1 MLFVFFVV
9 KMEDPLEEDI
19 YQWGASPLRHGE
31 IEQLLI
37 DIVQSISGG
46 AQLPLDIIE
55 EIFRIRTGFQLVAPE
70 AVPRDT
76 RNSRVAKYI
85 KRILPPESPLVVNFE
100 PSAGTFSLSVR
111 YEAKILDCSEQSQK
125 PLSLVINNIRTSER
139 ITEIDLSKRC
149 FTSST
154 EFLEVCKS
162 CRLLRRLIL
171 RDVQILDVAN
181 EIPQESSLIEKIKW
195 FCPALGEVD
204 VTGCSPETRRYLCQ
218 TQRSVT
224 YGRGS
229 PLGSSTVR
237 FVDLFESYPEAK
249 ELLFPER
256 IYSYISNV
264 SSKIKALVEE
274 GIPANISNQGWS
286 FLHTASAIGD
296 ADLVSWL
303 LENGAKLKS
312 VSSYRPT
319 PLEIGMRRHNAPIV
333 SLLLDTNDDMDL
345 SMVVDVLLFPQEHNP
360 LHVDHSSNC
369 NPLAVAKL
377 LVERSSLSRK
387 AVLFTEIVKALH
399 KTSLRKLRERTCWG
413 HDILAELFHELVSPG
428 CSADFPIKD
437 IGGKTPL
444 MCVVASPVLVKTLID
459 LGANIHAV
467 DQARNTAFF
476 YATSKAF
483 DESTEDLLQACQ
495 MLQNSGCDV
504 NSSNKYAET
513 PLLYAVSPQRLDD
526 HDFCIE
532 DMLTSGSSVKVL
544 ELLCQSDAD
553 VTAKNKDG
561 KSVVHLLVER
571 TKRIMEKLEGSY
583 SADREKMV
591 ELSEMAISQCNEQ
604 MNYLLIQ
611 NKQLVT
617 LRDNVG
623 NTPLHLL
630 ADHKTRNPQ
639 MVSVAKT
646 LIDRGSKVNSKNDQD
661 KAPLHLAKSW
671 EMAQFLLKCKANP
684 NSLDD
689 CGRTPLI
696 CRMREANPDETLSEW
711 SNGVTF
717 GMDPW
722 KEDREGKCAFGI
734 LMEKGRFTELGSFV
748 EETFKNNKEDVVKK
762 DGSDNTL
769 VHKLCS
775 YNDSRITPLIDY
787 LLQRGV
793 NVNARNR
800 SGDTALHI
808 LSRKI
813 THLPGP
819 RRKKEPCWR
828 YIRLLRAYRARY
840 NVKNNAGKTVRD
852 IALLDKTGLLKAVR
866 RRPPPLQPLPFFPWN
881 SSSQTHRNKLSEVVR
896 RQNCQFVTDY
906 VYHEREIGS
915 GSFGCVFAG
924 VNVHDGRE
932 VALKRIVQKYP
943 LRTRRE
949 DREVK
954 NLLQLSECPHVVKY
968 HDFIKETDSKWIVL
982 ELMEGNLDSLLHQS
996 LNRDLLPKL
1005 WTDLLL
1011 GMTYL
1016 QENNILHRDLKP
1028 SNILYKFHNALPC
1041 LKISDFGLSKN
1052 LGAEHSAGS
1061 SSQGGTRCWMAR
1073 ELLVSTGPL
1082 QHTFASDMFACGLLM
1097 HYIVANRKHPF
1108 EEGIMDNRDSLAY
1121 YSALEQN
1128 IRNDSKTLSGDLSE
1142 ETRDV
1147 LEQLLAGTCDRPM
1160 ASDTLK
1166 HPFFWSSDKKIR
1178 FLCATGNQREIA
1190 TNCVSPV
1197 RHQIMNILDP
1207 TFLTTPWDNLFPLV
1221 YRTLTT
1227 GSRGRRSYLT
1237 TSAVDLVRFIRNA
1250 YAHVSEVSNPAVRQL
1265 LLQEYTFLKELPK
1278 LFMVVYRAVKSG
1290 NWDTTREEITS
1301 AIESN

>member
-1 MLFVFFVV
+1 
-9 KMEDPLEEDI
+9 MEDLLEEDI
-19 YQWGASPLRHGE
+19 FQWGTSPLGHGE

-37 DIVQSISGG
+37 DIVHSTSGG
-46 AQLPLDIIE
+46 GQLPLDTIE
-55 EIFRIRTGFQLVAPE
+55 IIFRLRTGFQLLVLE
-70 AVPRDT
+70 AVPRNT
-76 RNSRVAKYI
+76 RISRVAEYI
-85 KRILPPESPLVVNFE
+85 KRIVPPESPLVVNFE
-100 PSAGTFSLSVR
+100 PSAGTCSLSVR
-111 YEAKILDCSEQSQK
+111 YEAKLLDCSEESQK
-125 PLSLVINNIRTSER
+125 PLPLVIDEIRTSEG

-154 EFLEVCKS
+154 EFLKVCRS

-171 RDVQILDVAN
+171 RDVQILNAAN
-181 EIPQESSLIEKIKW
+181 EIPQESPLIEKIKW
-195 FCPALGEVD
+195 FCPALDEVD
-204 VTGCSPETRRYLCQ
+204 VTGCSPETLRYLCQ

-224 YGRGS
+224 YANGS
-229 PLGSSTVR
+229 PLGSNTVR
-237 FVDLFESYPEAK
+237 FVDLFESHPEAK

-256 IYSYISNV
+256 MYSYISNV

-274 GIPANISNQGWS
+274 GVPANISNQGWS

-312 VSSYRPT
+312 VSSCRPT
-319 PLEIGMRRHNAPIV
+319 PLEIGIRRHNAPIV
-333 SLLLDTNDDMDL
+333 NLLLGTNDDMDL

-369 NPLAVAKL
+369 NPLDVAKL

-399 KTSLRKLRERTCWG
+399 KISLPKLRETTCWG
-413 HDILAELFHELVSPG
+413 HDILAELFHELVSSG

-444 MCVVASPVLVKTLID
+444 MCVVASPVLVKTFLD

-467 DQARNTAFF
+467 DQARNTALF

-483 DESTEDLLQACQ
+483 GESTEDLLQACQ

-504 NSSNKYAET
+504 NSSNQYAET

-532 DMLTSGSSVKVL
+532 DMLSSESSVKVL
-544 ELLCQSDAD
+544 EFLCQSDAD

-571 TKRIMEKLEGSY
+571 TKRIMENLEGSY
-583 SADREKMV
+583 SADMTM
-591 ELSEMAISQCNEQ
+591 ELSQMAISQCNKQ
-604 MNYLLIQ
+604 MNFLLIQ
-611 NKQLVT
+611 NKQLVIS
-617 LRDNVG
+617 RDNAG

-630 ADHKTRNPQ
+630 ADHKTCNSQ
-639 MVSVAKT
+639 AVSVAKT
-646 LIDRGSKVNSKNDQD
+646 LIDHGSKVNSRNDQD

-671 EMAQFLLKCKANP
+671 EMAQFLLECKANP

-696 CRMREANPDETLSEW
+696 CRMREANPDETLSRW

-722 KEDREGKCAFGI
+722 KEDRDGKCAFGI
-734 LMEKGRFTELGSFV
+734 IMEKGRFTELKSFV
-748 EETFKNNKEDVVKK
+748 EETFKNNKENVVKK

-819 RRKKEPCWR
+819 RRMKEPCWR
-828 YIRLLRAYRARY
+828 YIPVLRAYQARC
-840 NVKNNAGKTVRD
+840 NVQNNAGRTVQD
-852 IALLDKTGLLKAVR
+852 IAWFDKTGLLKALR
-866 RRPPPLQPLPFFPWN
+866 RRPILRQPLLFFPWN
-881 SSSQTHRNKLSEVVR
+881 SSSQTHRDKLFEVVR

-924 VNVHDGRE
+924 VNVRDGRE

-943 LRTRRE
+943 LRTRQE
-949 DREVK
+949 DREIQ
-954 NLLQLSECPHVVKY
+954 NLLQLSECPYVVKY
-968 HDFIKETDSKWIVL
+968 HDFIRETESTWIVL
-982 ELMEGNLDSLLHQS
+982 ELMEGNLDGLLHQN
-996 LNRDLLPKL
+996 LDRNLLPKL

-1011 GMTYL
+1011 GMKYL

-1028 SNILYKFHNALPC
+1028 SNILYKCRNALPC

-1052 LGAEHSAGS
+1052 LGAEHSQGS
-1061 SSQGGTRCWMAR
+1061 TGFSSQGGTRCWMAR

-1128 IRNDSKTLSGDLSE
+1128 IGNDSKTLSGDLSE
-1142 ETRDV
+1142 EARDV

-1166 HPFFWSSDKKIR
+1166 HPFFWSNDKKIR

-1197 RHQIMNILDP
+1197 RHQIINILDP

-1250 YAHVSEVSNPAVRQL
+1250 YAHVSEISNPAVRQL

>member
-46 AQLPLDIIE
+46 AQLPLDVIE

-76 RNSRVAKYI
+76 RNSRVAEYI

-100 PSAGTFSLSVR
+100 PSAGTSSLSVR

-303 LENGAKLKS
+303 LENGAKLQS
-312 VSSYRPT
+312 VSSCRPT

-345 SMVVDVLLFPQEHNP
+345 SMVVDALLFPQEHNP

-413 HDILAELFHELVSPG
+413 HDMLAELFRELVSPG

-444 MCVVASPVLVKTLID
+444 MCVVASPVLVQTFID
-459 LGANIHAV
+459 LGANINAV
-467 DQARNTAFF
+467 DQARNTALF

-483 DESTEDLLQACQ
+483 DESTEDLLQACR

-513 PLLYAVSPQRLDD
+513 PLLYVVSPQRLDD

-544 ELLCQSDAD
+544 ELLCQSHAD

-583 SADREKMV
+583 SVDREKMV

-611 NKQLVT
+611 NKQLVK
-617 LRDNVG
+617 LRDNAG

-630 ADHKTRNPQ
+630 ADHKTCNPQ
-639 MVSVAKT
+639 VVSVAKT

-671 EMAQFLLKCKANP
+671 EMAQFLLECKANP
-684 NSLDD
+684 NSRDD

-819 RRKKEPCWR
+819 GRKKEPCWR
-828 YIRLLRAYRARY
+828 YIPLLRAYRARY
-840 NVKNNAGKTVRD
+840 NVKNNDGKTVRD
-852 IALLDKTGLLKAVR
+852 IASLDKTGLLTAVR
-866 RRPPPLQPLPFFPWN
+866 KRQTPQLPLPFFPWN
-881 SSSQTHRNKLSEVVR
+881 SSSQTHHSKLSKVVR
-896 RQNCQFVTDY
+896 RQNCQFVSDY

-949 DREVK
+949 DREVR
-954 NLLQLSECPHVVKY
+954 NLLQLSECLHVVKY
-968 HDFIKETDSKWIVL
+968 HDFIRDTDSKWIVL
-982 ELMEGNLDSLLHQS
+982 ELMEGNLDDLLYQS
-996 LNRDLLPKL
+996 PDRDLLPKL

-1028 SNILYKFHNALPC
+1028 SNILYKYHNALPC

-1097 HYIVANRKHPF
+1097 HYIVADRKHPF
-1108 EEGIMDNRDSLAY
+1108 EEGIMDKRDSLAY

-1142 ETRDV
+1142 EARDV

-1166 HPFFWSSDKKIR
+1166 HPFFWSNDKKIR

-1197 RHQIMNILDP
+1197 RQQIMNILDP
-1207 TFLTTPWDNLFPLV
+1207 TFFTTPWDSRFPSL
-1221 YRTLTT
+1221 YSTLTT
-1227 GSRGRRSYLT
+1227 ASRGRRNYLT

-1250 YAHVSEVSNPAVRQL
+1250 YAHVSEISNPAVRGL
-1265 LLQEYTFLKELPK
+1265 LLEEFTFLKELPN
-1278 LFMVVYRAVKSG
+1278 LFMVVYRAVKSQ

>member
-1 MLFVFFVV
+1 
-9 KMEDPLEEDI
+9 MEDPLEEDI
-19 YQWGASPLRHGE
+19 YQWGASPLGHSE

-37 DIVQSISGG
+37 DIVQSTSGG
-46 AQLPLDIIE
+46 GQLPLDIIE
-55 EIFRIRTGFQLVAPE
+55 ISFRLRTGFQLVALE
-70 AVPRDT
+70 AFPRNT
-76 RNSRVAKYI
+76 RISRVAEYI

-100 PSAGTFSLSVR
+100 PSAGTCSLSVR
-111 YEAKILDCSEQSQK
+111 YEAKLLDCSEESQK
-125 PLSLVINNIRTSER
+125 PLPLVINDIRTSEG

-154 EFLEVCKS
+154 EFLKVCRS

-171 RDVQILDVAN
+171 RDVQILDIAN

-237 FVDLFESYPEAK
+237 FVDLFESHPEAK

-274 GIPANISNQGWS
+274 GVPANISNQGWS

-319 PLEIGMRRHNAPIV
+319 PLEIGIRRHNVPIV
-333 SLLLDTNDDMDL
+333 HLLLDTNDDMDL

-369 NPLAVAKL
+369 NPLDVAKL

-444 MCVVASPVLVKTLID
+444 MCVVASPVLVKTFID

-467 DQARNTAFF
+467 DQARNTALF

-611 NKQLVT
+611 NKHLVT

-630 ADHKTRNPQ
+630 ADHKTCNPQ
-639 MVSVAKT
+639 VVSVAKT
-646 LIDRGSKVNSKNDQD
+646 LIDHGSKVNSRNDRD

-671 EMAQFLLKCKANP
+671 EMAQFLLECKANP
-684 NSLDD
+684 NPLDD

-696 CRMREANPDETLSEW
+696 CRLMEVNPDETLSEW
-711 SNGVTF
+711 SKGVAF

-734 LMEKGRFTELGSFV
+734 LMEKGRFTEVGSFV
-748 EETFKNNKEDVVKK
+748 EETFKHNKEDVVKK
-762 DGSDNTL
+762 DCSDNTL

-808 LSRKI
+808 LGRKI
-813 THLPGP
+813 THLSGP
-819 RRKKEPCWR
+819 RKMKEPCWR
-828 YIRLLRAYRARY
+828 YIPVLRAYRARF
-840 NVKNNAGKTVRD
+840 NVKNNAGRTVQD
-852 IALLDKTGLLKAVR
+852 IAWFDKTGLLKAVHKR
-866 RRPPPLQPLPFFPWN
+866 YTLRQPLPFFPWN
-881 SSSQTHRNKLSEVVR
+881 SSSQTHHDKLFEVVR
-896 RQNCQFVTDY
+896 RQNCQLVTDY

-924 VNVHDGRE
+924 VNVRDGRE
-932 VALKRIVQKYP
+932 VAIKRIMQKSP

-949 DREVK
+949 DREVQ
-954 NLLQLSECPHVVKY
+954 NLLQLSECPYVVKY
-968 HDFIKETDSKWIVL
+968 HDFIRETDCTWIVL
-982 ELMEGNLDSLLHQS
+982 ELMEGNLDGLLQQKLDS
-996 LNRDLLPKL
+996 NLLPKL

-1011 GMTYL
+1011 GMKYL
-1016 QENNILHRDLKP
+1016 QENKILHRDLKP
-1028 SNILYKFHNALPC
+1028 SNILYNCHKEKPC

-1052 LGAEHSAGS
+1052 LGADHSQGS
-1061 SSQGGTRCWMAR
+1061 TGCSSQGGTKCWMAP

-1097 HYIVANRKHPF
+1097 YYIMANRKHAF
-1108 EEGIMDNRDSLAY
+1108 EEGIMDSRDSFAY

-1142 ETRDV
+1142 EARDV

-1166 HPFFWSSDKKIR
+1166 HPFFWSNEKKIR

-1197 RHQIMNILDP
+1197 RRQIKNILDP
-1207 TFLTTPWDNLFPLV
+1207 TFLATSWDNLFPLV
-1221 YRTLTT
+1221 YCTFTT
-1227 GSRGRRSYLT
+1227 GSRGRRTYLT
-1237 TSAVDLVRFIRNA
+1237 TSAADLVRFIRNT
-1250 YAHVSEVSNPAVRQL
+1250 YAHVSEISNPAVRQL
-1265 LLQEYTFLKELPK
+1265 LLQEYTFLKELPN

-1290 NWDTTREEITS
+1290 KWDTTREEITS

>member
-1 MLFVFFVV
+1 M
-9 KMEDPLEEDI
+9 EEDI
-19 YQWGASPLRHGE
+19 SQRGASPLGHSE

-37 DIVQSISGG
+37 DIVQSTSGG
-46 AQLPLDIIE
+46 GQLPLDIIE
-55 EIFRIRTGFQLVAPE
+55 ISFRLRTGFQLVKLE
-70 AVPRDT
+70 AVPRNT
-76 RNSRVAKYI
+76 RISRVAEYI

-100 PSAGTFSLSVR
+100 PSAGTCSLSVR
-111 YEAKILDCSEQSQK
+111 YEAKLLDCSEESQK
-125 PLSLVINNIRTSER
+125 PLPLVINDIRTSEG

-154 EFLEVCKS
+154 EFLKVCRS

-181 EIPQESSLIEKIKW
+181 EIPQESPLIEKLKW
-195 FCPALGEVD
+195 FCPALDEVD
-204 VTGCSPETRRYLCQ
+204 VTGCSPETLRYLGQ

-224 YGRGS
+224 YGNGS

-237 FVDLFESYPEAK
+237 FVDLFESHPEAK

-256 IYSYISNV
+256 IYSHISNV

-274 GIPANISNQGWS
+274 GVPANISNQGWS

-319 PLEIGMRRHNAPIV
+319 PLEIGIRRHNAPIV
-333 SLLLDTNDDMDL
+333 NLLLGTNDDMDL
-345 SMVVDVLLFPQEHNP
+345 SRVVDVLLFPQEHNP
-360 LHVDHSSNC
+360 LHVDHSSDC
-369 NPLAVAKL
+369 NPLDVAKL

-387 AVLFTEIVKALH
+387 AALFTEIVKALH
-399 KTSLRKLRERTCWG
+399 KTSLRKLPERTCWG
-413 HDILAELFHELVSPG
+413 HDILAELFHELVSSG

-444 MCVVASPVLVKTLID
+444 MCVVASPVLVKTFLD

-467 DQARNTAFF
+467 DQARNTALF

-483 DESTEDLLQACQ
+483 GESTEDLLQACQ

-532 DMLTSGSSVKVL
+532 DMLTSESSVKVL

-553 VTAKNKDG
+553 VKAKNKDG

-583 SADREKMV
+583 SADMMM
-591 ELSEMAISQCNEQ
+591 ELSQMAISQCNKQ
-604 MNYLLIQ
+604 MNFLLIQ
-611 NKQLVT
+611 NKQLVI
-617 LRDNVG
+617 LRDNAG

-630 ADHKTRNPQ
+630 ADHKTCNPQ
-639 MVSVAKT
+639 VVSVAKT
-646 LIDRGSKVNSKNDQD
+646 LIDHGSKVNSRNDQD

-671 EMAQFLLKCKANP
+671 EMAQFLLECKANP

-696 CRMREANPDETLSEW
+696 CRMTEANPDETLSKW
-711 SNGVTF
+711 SNGVPF

-722 KEDREGKCAFGI
+722 KEDRDGKCAFGI
-734 LMEKGRFTELGSFV
+734 LMEKGRFTELKSFV
-748 EETFKNNKEDVVKK
+748 EETFKYNKENVVKK

-819 RRKKEPCWR
+819 RRMKEPCWR
-828 YIRLLRAYRARY
+828 YIPVLRAYRARC
-840 NVKNNAGKTVRD
+840 NVKNNTGRTVQD
-852 IALLDKTGLLKAVR
+852 IAWFDKTGLLKAVR
-866 RRPPPLQPLPFFPWN
+866 RRPILRQPLPFFPWN
-881 SSSQTHRNKLSEVVR
+881 SSSQTHRGKLFEVVR

-924 VNVHDGRE
+924 VNVRDGRE

-943 LRTRRE
+943 LRTRQE
-949 DREVK
+949 DREVQ
-954 NLLQLSECPHVVKY
+954 NLLQLSECPYVVKY
-968 HDFIKETDSKWIVL
+968 HDFIRETDSTWIVL
-982 ELMEGNLDSLLHQS
+982 ELMEGNLDGLLHQS
-996 LNRDLLPKL
+996 LNSDLLLKL

-1011 GMTYL
+1011 GMKYL

-1028 SNILYKFHNALPC
+1028 SNILYKCHNAFPC

-1052 LGAEHSAGS
+1052 LGAEHSTGS
-1061 SSQGGTRCWMAR
+1061 SSLGGTRCWMAR

-1097 HYIVANRKHPF
+1097 HYIVADRKHPF
-1108 EEGIMDNRDSLAY
+1108 EEGIMDKRDSLAY

-1142 ETRDV
+1142 EARDV

-1166 HPFFWSSDKKIR
+1166 HPFFWSNEKKIR

-1207 TFLTTPWDNLFPLV
+1207 TFLTTPWDNRFPSL

-1227 GSRGRRSYLT
+1227 ASRGRRNYLT

-1250 YAHVSEVSNPAVRQL
+1250 YAHVSEISNPAVRQL
-1265 LLQEYTFLKELPK
+1265 LLQEFTFLKELPN
-1278 LFMVVYRAVKSG
+1278 LFMVVYRAVKSE

>member
-1 MLFVFFVV
+1 M
-9 KMEDPLEEDI
+9 EEDI
-19 YQWGASPLRHGE
+19 YQRGASPLGHSE

-37 DIVQSISGG
+37 DIVQSTSGG
-46 AQLPLDIIE
+46 GQLPLDIIE
-55 EIFRIRTGFQLVAPE
+55 ISFRLRTGFQLVKLE
-70 AVPRDT
+70 AVPRNT
-76 RNSRVAKYI
+76 RISRVAEYI

-100 PSAGTFSLSVR
+100 PSAGTCSLSVR
-111 YEAKILDCSEQSQK
+111 YEAKLLDCSEESQK
-125 PLSLVINNIRTSER
+125 PLPLVINDIRTSEG

-154 EFLEVCKS
+154 EFLKVCRS

-181 EIPQESSLIEKIKW
+181 EIPQESPLIEKLKW
-195 FCPALGEVD
+195 FCPALDEVD
-204 VTGCSPETRRYLCQ
+204 VTGCSPETLRYLGQ

-224 YGRGS
+224 YGNGS

-237 FVDLFESYPEAK
+237 FVDLFESHPEAK

-256 IYSYISNV
+256 IYSHISNV

-274 GIPANISNQGWS
+274 GVPANISNQGWS

-319 PLEIGMRRHNAPIV
+319 PLEIGIRRHNAPIV
-333 SLLLDTNDDMDL
+333 NLLLGTNDDMDL
-345 SMVVDVLLFPQEHNP
+345 SRVVDVLLFPQEHNP
-360 LHVDHSSNC
+360 LHLDHSSDC
-369 NPLAVAKL
+369 NPLDVAKL

-387 AVLFTEIVKALH
+387 AALFTEIVKALH
-399 KTSLRKLRERTCWG
+399 KTSLRKLPERTCWG
-413 HDILAELFHELVSPG
+413 HDILAELFHELVSSG

-444 MCVVASPVLVKTLID
+444 MCVVASPVLVKTFLD

-467 DQARNTAFF
+467 DQARNTALF

-483 DESTEDLLQACQ
+483 GESTEDLLQACQ

-532 DMLTSGSSVKVL
+532 DMLTSESSVKVL

-553 VTAKNKDG
+553 VKAKNKDG

-583 SADREKMV
+583 SADMMM
-591 ELSEMAISQCNEQ
+591 ELSQMAISQCNKQ
-604 MNYLLIQ
+604 MNFLLIQ
-611 NKQLVT
+611 NKQLVI
-617 LRDNVG
+617 LRDNAG

-630 ADHKTRNPQ
+630 ADHKTCNPQ
-639 MVSVAKT
+639 VVSVAKT
-646 LIDRGSKVNSKNDQD
+646 LIDHGSKVNSRNDQD

-671 EMAQFLLKCKANP
+671 EMAQFLLECKANP

-696 CRMREANPDETLSEW
+696 CRMTEANPDETLSKW
-711 SNGVTF
+711 SNGVPF

-722 KEDREGKCAFGI
+722 KEDRDGKCAFGI
-734 LMEKGRFTELGSFV
+734 LMEKGRFTELKSFV
-748 EETFKNNKEDVVKK
+748 EETFKYNKENVVKK

-819 RRKKEPCWR
+819 RRMKEPCWR
-828 YIRLLRAYRARY
+828 YIPVLRAYRARC
-840 NVKNNAGKTVRD
+840 NVKNNTGRTVQD
-852 IALLDKTGLLKAVR
+852 IAWFDKTGLLKAVR
-866 RRPPPLQPLPFFPWN
+866 RRPILRQPLPFFPWN
-881 SSSQTHRNKLSEVVR
+881 SSSQTHRGKLFEVVR

-924 VNVHDGRE
+924 VNVRDGRE

-943 LRTRRE
+943 LRTRQE
-949 DREVK
+949 DREVQ
-954 NLLQLSECPHVVKY
+954 NLLQLSECPYVVKY
-968 HDFIKETDSKWIVL
+968 HDFIRETDSTWIVL
-982 ELMEGNLDSLLHQS
+982 ELMEGNLDGLLHQS
-996 LNRDLLPKL
+996 LNSDLLLKL

-1011 GMTYL
+1011 GMKYL

-1028 SNILYKFHNALPC
+1028 SNILYKCHNAFPC

-1052 LGAEHSAGS
+1052 LGAEHSTGS
-1061 SSQGGTRCWMAR
+1061 SSLGGTRCWMAR

-1097 HYIVANRKHPF
+1097 HYIVADRKHPF
-1108 EEGIMDNRDSLAY
+1108 EEGIMDKRDSLAY

-1142 ETRDV
+1142 EARDV

-1166 HPFFWSSDKKIR
+1166 HPFFWSNEKKIR

-1207 TFLTTPWDNLFPLV
+1207 TFLTTPWDNRFPSL

-1227 GSRGRRSYLT
+1227 ASRGRRNYLT

-1250 YAHVSEVSNPAVRQL
+1250 YAHVSEISNPAVRQL
-1265 LLQEYTFLKELPK
+1265 LLQEFTFLKELPN
-1278 LFMVVYRAVKSG
+1278 LFMVVYRAVKSE

>member
-1 MLFVFFVV
+1 M
-9 KMEDPLEEDI
+9 EEDI
-19 YQWGASPLRHGE
+19 YQRGASPLGHSE

-37 DIVQSISGG
+37 DIVQSTSGG
-46 AQLPLDIIE
+46 GQLPLDIIE
-55 EIFRIRTGFQLVAPE
+55 ISFRLRTGFQLVKLE
-70 AVPRDT
+70 AVPRNT
-76 RNSRVAKYI
+76 RISRVAEYI

-100 PSAGTFSLSVR
+100 PSAGTCSLSVR
-111 YEAKILDCSEQSQK
+111 YEAKLLDCSEESQK
-125 PLSLVINNIRTSER
+125 PLPLVINDIRTSEG

-154 EFLEVCKS
+154 EFLKVCRS

-181 EIPQESSLIEKIKW
+181 EIPQESPLIEKLKW
-195 FCPALGEVD
+195 FCPALDEVD
-204 VTGCSPETRRYLCQ
+204 VTGCSPETLRYLGQ

-224 YGRGS
+224 YGNGS

-237 FVDLFESYPEAK
+237 FVDLFESHPEAK

-256 IYSYISNV
+256 IYSHISNV

-274 GIPANISNQGWS
+274 GVPANISNQGWS

-319 PLEIGMRRHNAPIV
+319 PLEIGIRRHNAPIV
-333 SLLLDTNDDMDL
+333 NLLLGTNDDMDL
-345 SMVVDVLLFPQEHNP
+345 SRVVDVLLFPQEHNP
-360 LHVDHSSNC
+360 LHLDHSSDC
-369 NPLAVAKL
+369 NPLDVAKL

-387 AVLFTEIVKALH
+387 AALFTEIVKALH
-399 KTSLRKLRERTCWG
+399 KTSLRKLPERTCWG
-413 HDILAELFHELVSPG
+413 HDILAELFHELVSSG

-444 MCVVASPVLVKTLID
+444 MCVVASPVLVKTFLD

-467 DQARNTAFF
+467 DQARNTALF

-483 DESTEDLLQACQ
+483 GESTEDLLQACQ

-532 DMLTSGSSVKVL
+532 DMLTSESSVKVL

-553 VTAKNKDG
+553 VKAKNKDG

-583 SADREKMV
+583 SADMMM
-591 ELSEMAISQCNEQ
+591 ELSQMAISQCNKQ
-604 MNYLLIQ
+604 MNFLLIQ
-611 NKQLVT
+611 NKQLVI
-617 LRDNVG
+617 LRDNAG

-630 ADHKTRNPQ
+630 ADHKTCNPQ
-639 MVSVAKT
+639 VVSVAKT
-646 LIDRGSKVNSKNDQD
+646 LIDHGSKVNSRNDQD

-671 EMAQFLLKCKANP
+671 EMAQFLLECKANP

-696 CRMREANPDETLSEW
+696 CRMTEANPDETLSKW
-711 SNGVTF
+711 SNGVPF

-722 KEDREGKCAFGI
+722 KEDRDGKCAFGI
-734 LMEKGRFTELGSFV
+734 LMEKGRFTELKSFV
-748 EETFKNNKEDVVKK
+748 EETFKYNKENVVKK

-819 RRKKEPCWR
+819 RRMKEPCWR
-828 YIRLLRAYRARY
+828 YIPVLRAYRARC
-840 NVKNNAGKTVRD
+840 NVKNNAGRTVQD
-852 IALLDKTGLLKAVR
+852 IAWFDKTGLLKAVR
-866 RRPPPLQPLPFFPWN
+866 RRPILRQPLPFFPWN
-881 SSSQTHRNKLSEVVR
+881 SSSQTHRGKLFEVVR

-924 VNVHDGRE
+924 VNVRDGRE

-943 LRTRRE
+943 LRTRQE
-949 DREVK
+949 DREVQ
-954 NLLQLSECPHVVKY
+954 NLLQLSECPYVVKY
-968 HDFIKETDSKWIVL
+968 HDFIRETDSTWIVL
-982 ELMEGNLDSLLHQS
+982 ELMEGNLDGLLHQS
-996 LNRDLLPKL
+996 LNSDLLLKL

-1011 GMTYL
+1011 GMKYL

-1028 SNILYKFHNALPC
+1028 SNILYKCHNAFPC

-1052 LGAEHSAGS
+1052 LGAEHSTGS
-1061 SSQGGTRCWMAR
+1061 SSLGGTRCWMAR

-1097 HYIVANRKHPF
+1097 HYIVADRKHPF
-1108 EEGIMDNRDSLAY
+1108 EEGIMDKRDSLAY

-1142 ETRDV
+1142 EARDV

-1166 HPFFWSSDKKIR
+1166 HPFFWSNEKKIR

-1207 TFLTTPWDNLFPLV
+1207 TFLTTPWDNRFPSL

-1227 GSRGRRSYLT
+1227 ASRGRRNYLT

-1250 YAHVSEVSNPAVRQL
+1250 YAHVSEISNPAVRQL
-1265 LLQEYTFLKELPK
+1265 LLQEFTFLKELPN
-1278 LFMVVYRAVKSG
+1278 LFMVVYRAVKSE

>member
-1 MLFVFFVV
+1 
-9 KMEDPLEEDI
+9 MEDPLEEDI
-19 YQWGASPLRHGE
+19 YQWGASPLGHGE

-46 AQLPLDIIE
+46 AQLPLDITE
-55 EIFRIRTGFQLVAPE
+55 EIFRLRTGFRLVAPE

-76 RNSRVAKYI
+76 RNSRVAEYI

-125 PLSLVINNIRTSER
+125 PLPLVINNIRTSER

-229 PLGSSTVR
+229 PLGSSTLR

-369 NPLAVAKL
+369 NPLAVTKL

-399 KTSLRKLRERTCWG
+399 KTSLRKLRETTCWG
-413 HDILAELFHELVSPG
+413 HDILAELFHLLVSPG

-444 MCVVASPVLVKTLID
+444 MCVVASPVLVKTFID

-467 DQARNTAFF
+467 DQARNTALF

-495 MLQNSGCDV
+495 ILQNSGCDV

-571 TKRIMEKLEGSY
+571 TKRIMEKLEGSF

-630 ADHKTRNPQ
+630 ADHKTCYPQ
-639 MVSVAKT
+639 VVSVAKT

-661 KAPLHLAKSW
+661 KSPLHLAKSW
-671 EMAQFLLKCKANP
+671 EMAQLLLECKANP

-840 NVKNNAGKTVRD
+840 NVKNNAGRTVRD
-852 IALLDKTGLLKAVR
+852 IALLDKTGLLEAVR
-866 RRPPPLQPLPFFPWN
+866 RRPTPLQPLPFFPWN

-896 RQNCQFVTDY
+896 RQNCQFVTYY

-968 HDFIKETDSKWIVL
+968 HDFIRETDSKWIVL
-982 ELMEGNLDSLLHQS
+982 ELMEGNLDGLLHQS

-1028 SNILYKFHNALPC
+1028 SNILYKCHNALPC

-1073 ELLVSTGPL
+1073 ELLVSTRPL

-1097 HYIVANRKHPF
+1097 HYILADRKHPF
-1108 EEGIMDNRDSLAY
+1108 EEGIMDKRDSLAY

-1142 ETRDV
+1142 EARDV

-1166 HPFFWSSDKKIR
+1166 HPFFWSNDKKIR

-1197 RHQIMNILDP
+1197 RQQIMNILDP
-1207 TFLTTPWDNLFPLV
+1207 TFFTTPWDNRFPLL
-1221 YRTLTT
+1221 YSTLTT
-1227 GSRGRRSYLT
+1227 ASRGRRNYLT

-1250 YAHVSEVSNPAVRQL
+1250 YAHVSEISDPDVPRL
-1265 LLQEYTFLKELPK
+1265 LLQEFTFLKELPN
-1278 LFMVVYRAVKSG
+1278 LFMVVYRAVKSQ
-1290 NWDTTREEITS
+1290 NWHTTREEITS

>member
-1 MLFVFFVV
+1 
-9 KMEDPLEEDI
+9 MEDPLEEDI
-19 YQWGASPLRHGE
+19 YQWGASPLGHSE

-37 DIVQSISGG
+37 DIVQSTSGG
-46 AQLPLDIIE
+46 RQLPLDIIE
-55 EIFRIRTGFQLVAPE
+55 ISFRLRTGFQLVALE
-70 AVPRDT
+70 AVPRNT
-76 RNSRVAKYI
+76 RISRVAEYI

-100 PSAGTFSLSVR
+100 PSAGTCSVSVR
-111 YEAKILDCSEQSQK
+111 YEAKLLDCSEESQK
-125 PLSLVINNIRTSER
+125 PLPLVISDIRTSEG

-154 EFLEVCKS
+154 EFLKVCRS

-181 EIPQESSLIEKIKW
+181 EIPQESPLIEKLKW
-195 FCPALGEVD
+195 FCPALDEVD
-204 VTGCSPETRRYLCQ
+204 VTGCSPETLRYLGQ

-224 YGRGS
+224 YGNGS

-237 FVDLFESYPEAK
+237 FVDLFESHPEAK

-274 GIPANISNQGWS
+274 GVPANISNQGWS

-319 PLEIGMRRHNAPIV
+319 PLEIGIRRHNAPIV
-333 SLLLDTNDDMDL
+333 NLLLGTNDDMDL
-345 SMVVDVLLFPQEHNP
+345 SRVLDVLLFPQEHNP

-369 NPLAVAKL
+369 NPLDVAKL

-387 AVLFTEIVKALH
+387 AALFTEIVKALH
-399 KTSLRKLRERTCWG
+399 KTSLRKLPERTCWG
-413 HDILAELFHELVSPG
+413 HDILAELFHELVSSG

-444 MCVVASPVLVKTLID
+444 MCVVASPVLVKTFLD

-467 DQARNTAFF
+467 DQARNTALF

-483 DESTEDLLQACQ
+483 GESTEDLLHACQ

-532 DMLTSGSSVKVL
+532 DMLTSESSVKVL

-583 SADREKMV
+583 SADMMM
-591 ELSEMAISQCNEQ
+591 ELSQMAISQCNKQ
-604 MNYLLIQ
+604 MNFLLIQ
-611 NKQLVT
+611 NKQLVI
-617 LRDNVG
+617 LRDNAG

-630 ADHKTRNPQ
+630 ADHKTCNPQ
-639 MVSVAKT
+639 VVSVAKT
-646 LIDRGSKVNSKNDQD
+646 LIDHGSKVNSRNDQD

-671 EMAQFLLKCKANP
+671 EMAQFLLECKANP

-696 CRMREANPDETLSEW
+696 CRMREANPDETLSKW
-711 SNGVTF
+711 SNGVPF

-722 KEDREGKCAFGI
+722 KEDRDGKCAFGI
-734 LMEKGRFTELGSFV
+734 LMEKGRFTELKSFV
-748 EETFKNNKEDVVKK
+748 EETFKYNKENVVKK

-819 RRKKEPCWR
+819 RRMKEPCWR
-828 YIRLLRAYRARY
+828 YIPVLRAYRARC
-840 NVKNNAGKTVRD
+840 NVKNNAGRTVQD
-852 IALLDKTGLLKAVR
+852 IAWFDKTGLLKAVR
-866 RRPPPLQPLPFFPWN
+866 RRPILRQPLPFFPWN
-881 SSSQTHRNKLSEVVR
+881 SSSQTHRGKLFEVVR

-924 VNVHDGRE
+924 VNVRDGRE

-943 LRTRRE
+943 LRTRQE
-949 DREVK
+949 DREVQ
-954 NLLQLSECPHVVKY
+954 NLLQLSECPYVVKY
-968 HDFIKETDSKWIVL
+968 HDFIRETDSTWIVL
-982 ELMEGNLDSLLHQS
+982 ELMEGNLDGLLHQN
-996 LNRDLLPKL
+996 LNTDLLPKL

-1011 GMTYL
+1011 GMKYL

-1028 SNILYKFHNALPC
+1028 SNILYKCHNVLPC

-1052 LGAEHSAGS
+1052 LGAEHSQGS
-1061 SSQGGTRCWMAR
+1061 TGFSSQGGTRCWMAR

-1142 ETRDV
+1142 EARDV

-1160 ASDTLK
+1160 ASATLK
-1166 HPFFWSSDKKIR
+1166 HPFFWSNHKKIR
-1178 FLCATGNQREIA
+1178 FLCATGNQSEIA

-1221 YRTLTT
+1221 YRALTT

-1250 YAHVSEVSNPAVRQL
+1250 YAHVSEISNPAVRQL

>member
-1 MLFVFFVV
+1 
-9 KMEDPLEEDI
+9 MEDPLEEDI
-19 YQWGASPLRHGE
+19 YQWGASPLGHSE

-37 DIVQSISGG
+37 DIVQSTSGG
-46 AQLPLDIIE
+46 RQLPLDIIE
-55 EIFRIRTGFQLVAPE
+55 ISFRLRTGFQLVALE
-70 AVPRDT
+70 AVPRNT
-76 RNSRVAKYI
+76 RISRVAEYI

-100 PSAGTFSLSVR
+100 PSAGTCSVSVR
-111 YEAKILDCSEQSQK
+111 YEAKLLDCSEESQK
-125 PLSLVINNIRTSER
+125 PLPLVISDIRTSEG

-154 EFLEVCKS
+154 EFLKVCRS

-181 EIPQESSLIEKIKW
+181 EIPQESPLIEKLKW
-195 FCPALGEVD
+195 FCPALDEVD
-204 VTGCSPETRRYLCQ
+204 VTGCSPETLRYLGQ

-224 YGRGS
+224 YGNGS

-237 FVDLFESYPEAK
+237 FVDLFESHPEAK

-274 GIPANISNQGWS
+274 GVPANISNQGWS

-319 PLEIGMRRHNAPIV
+319 PLEIGIRRHNAPIV
-333 SLLLDTNDDMDL
+333 NLLLGTNDDMDL
-345 SMVVDVLLFPQEHNP
+345 SRVLDVLLFPQEHNP

-369 NPLAVAKL
+369 NPLDVAKL

-387 AVLFTEIVKALH
+387 AALFTEIVKALH
-399 KTSLRKLRERTCWG
+399 KTSLRKLPERTCWG
-413 HDILAELFHELVSPG
+413 HDILAELFHELVSSG

-444 MCVVASPVLVKTLID
+444 MCVVASPVLVKTFLD

-467 DQARNTAFF
+467 DQARNTALF

-483 DESTEDLLQACQ
+483 GESTEDLLQACQ

-532 DMLTSGSSVKVL
+532 DMLTSESSVKVL

-583 SADREKMV
+583 SADMMM
-591 ELSEMAISQCNEQ
+591 ELSQMAISQCNKQ
-604 MNYLLIQ
+604 MNFLLIQ
-611 NKQLVT
+611 NKQLVI
-617 LRDNVG
+617 LRDNAG

-630 ADHKTRNPQ
+630 ADHKTCNPQ
-639 MVSVAKT
+639 VVSVAKT
-646 LIDRGSKVNSKNDQD
+646 LIDHGSKVNSRNDQD

-671 EMAQFLLKCKANP
+671 EMAQFLLECKANP

-696 CRMREANPDETLSEW
+696 CRMREANPDETLSKW
-711 SNGVTF
+711 SNGVPF

-722 KEDREGKCAFGI
+722 KEDRDGKCAFGI
-734 LMEKGRFTELGSFV
+734 LMEKGRFAELKSFV
-748 EETFKNNKEDVVKK
+748 EETFKYNKENVVKK

-819 RRKKEPCWR
+819 RRMKEPCWR
-828 YIRLLRAYRARY
+828 YIPVLRAYRARC
-840 NVKNNAGKTVRD
+840 NVKNNAGRTVQD
-852 IALLDKTGLLKAVR
+852 IAWFDKTGLLKAVR
-866 RRPPPLQPLPFFPWN
+866 RRPILRQPLPFFPWN
-881 SSSQTHRNKLSEVVR
+881 SSSQTHRGKLFEVVR

-924 VNVHDGRE
+924 VNVRDGRE

-943 LRTRRE
+943 LRTRQE
-949 DREVK
+949 DREVQ
-954 NLLQLSECPHVVKY
+954 NLLQLSECPFVVKY
-968 HDFIKETDSKWIVL
+968 HDFIRETDSTWIVL
-982 ELMEGNLDSLLHQS
+982 ELMEGNLDGLLHQN
-996 LNRDLLPKL
+996 LNTDLLPKL

-1011 GMTYL
+1011 GMKYL

-1028 SNILYKFHNALPC
+1028 SNILYKCHNVLPC

-1052 LGAEHSAGS
+1052 LGAEHSQGS
-1061 SSQGGTRCWMAR
+1061 TGFSSQGGTRCWMAR

-1142 ETRDV
+1142 EARDV

-1160 ASDTLK
+1160 ASATLK
-1166 HPFFWSSDKKIR
+1166 HPFFWSNHKKIR
-1178 FLCATGNQREIA
+1178 FLCATGNQSEIA

-1221 YRTLTT
+1221 YRALTT

-1250 YAHVSEVSNPAVRQL
+1250 YAHVSEISNPAVRQL

>member
-1 MLFVFFVV
+1 
-9 KMEDPLEEDI
+9 MEDPLEEDI
-19 YQWGASPLRHGE
+19 YQWGPSPLGHGE

-46 AQLPLDIIE
+46 AQLPLDITE
-55 EIFRIRTGFQLVAPE
+55 HIFRLRTGFRLVAPE

-76 RNSRVAKYI
+76 RNSRVAEYI

-111 YEAKILDCSEQSQK
+111 YEAKILDFSEQSQK
-125 PLSLVINNIRTSER
+125 PLPLVINKIRTSER

-319 PLEIGMRRHNAPIV
+319 PLEIGIRRHNAPIV

-387 AVLFTEIVKALH
+387 AVLFAEIVKALH

-413 HDILAELFHELVSPG
+413 HGMLAELFHELVSPG

-444 MCVVASPVLVKTLID
+444 MCVVASPFLVQTFID
-459 LGANIHAV
+459 LGANINAV
-467 DQARNTAFF
+467 DQARNTALF

-495 MLQNSGCDV
+495 ILQNSGCDV

-611 NKQLVT
+611 NKQLVK
-617 LRDNVG
+617 LRDNAG

-630 ADHKTRNPQ
+630 ADHKTCNPQ
-639 MVSVAKT
+639 VVSVAKT

-671 EMAQFLLKCKANP
+671 EMAQFLLECKANP
-684 NSLDD
+684 NSRDD

-734 LMEKGRFTELGSFV
+734 LMEKGRFTELRSFV

-775 YNDSRITPLIDY
+775 YNDSRIIPLIDY

-840 NVKNNAGKTVRD
+840 NVKNNAGRTVRD
-852 IALLDKTGLLKAVR
+852 IALLDKTGLLEAVR
-866 RRPPPLQPLPFFPWN
+866 RRPTLLQPLPFFPWN

-906 VYHEREIGS
+906 VYNEREIGS

-968 HDFIKETDSKWIVL
+968 HDFIRETDSKWIVL
-982 ELMEGNLDSLLHQS
+982 ELMEGNLDGLLHQS

-1028 SNILYKFHNALPC
+1028 SNILYKCHNALPC

-1097 HYIVANRKHPF
+1097 HYIVADRKHPF
-1108 EEGIMDNRDSLAY
+1108 EEGIMDKRDSLAY

-1142 ETRDV
+1142 EARDV

-1166 HPFFWSSDKKIR
+1166 HPFFWSNDKKIR

-1197 RHQIMNILDP
+1197 RQQIMNILDP
-1207 TFLTTPWDNLFPLV
+1207 TFFTTPWDNRFPSL
-1221 YRTLTT
+1221 YSTLTT
-1227 GSRGRRSYLT
+1227 ASRGRRNYLT

-1250 YAHVSEVSNPAVRQL
+1250 YAHVSEISNPAVRRL
-1265 LLQEYTFLKELPK
+1265 LLQEFTFLKELPN
-1278 LFMVVYRAVKSG
+1278 LFMVVYRAVKSQ
-1290 NWDTTREEITS
+1290 NWHTTREEITS

>member
-1 MLFVFFVV
+1 
-9 KMEDPLEEDI
+9 MEDPLEEDI
-19 YQWGASPLRHGE
+19 SQRGASPLGHSE

-37 DIVQSISGG
+37 DIVQSTSGG
-46 AQLPLDIIE
+46 GQLPLDIIE
-55 EIFRIRTGFQLVAPE
+55 ISFRLRTGFQLVKLE
-70 AVPRDT
+70 AVPRNT
-76 RNSRVAKYI
+76 RISRVAEYI

-100 PSAGTFSLSVR
+100 PSAGTCSLSVR
-111 YEAKILDCSEQSQK
+111 YEAKLLDCSEESQK
-125 PLSLVINNIRTSER
+125 PLPLVINDIRTSEG

-154 EFLEVCKS
+154 EFLKVCRS

-181 EIPQESSLIEKIKW
+181 EIPQESPLIEKLKW
-195 FCPALGEVD
+195 FCPALDEVD
-204 VTGCSPETRRYLCQ
+204 VTGCSPETLRYLGQ

-224 YGRGS
+224 YGNGS

-237 FVDLFESYPEAK
+237 FVDLFESHPEAK

-256 IYSYISNV
+256 IYSHISNV

-274 GIPANISNQGWS
+274 GVPANISNQGWS

-319 PLEIGMRRHNAPIV
+319 PLEIGIRRHNAPIV
-333 SLLLDTNDDMDL
+333 NLLLGTNDDMDL
-345 SMVVDVLLFPQEHNP
+345 SRVVDVLLFPQEHNP
-360 LHVDHSSNC
+360 LHVDHSSDC
-369 NPLAVAKL
+369 NPLDVAKL

-387 AVLFTEIVKALH
+387 AALFTEIVKALH
-399 KTSLRKLRERTCWG
+399 KTSLRKLPERTCWG
-413 HDILAELFHELVSPG
+413 HDILAELFHELVSSG

-444 MCVVASPVLVKTLID
+444 MCVVASPVLVKTFLD

-467 DQARNTAFF
+467 DQARNTALF

-483 DESTEDLLQACQ
+483 GESTEDLLQACQ

-532 DMLTSGSSVKVL
+532 DMLTSESSVKVL

-553 VTAKNKDG
+553 VKAKNKDG

-583 SADREKMV
+583 SADMMM
-591 ELSEMAISQCNEQ
+591 ELSQMAISQCNKQ
-604 MNYLLIQ
+604 MNFLLIQ
-611 NKQLVT
+611 NKQLVI
-617 LRDNVG
+617 LRDNAG

-630 ADHKTRNPQ
+630 ADHKTCNPQ
-639 MVSVAKT
+639 VVSVAKT
-646 LIDRGSKVNSKNDQD
+646 LIDHGSKVNSRNDQD

-671 EMAQFLLKCKANP
+671 EMAQFLLECKANP

-696 CRMREANPDETLSEW
+696 CRMTEANPDETLSKW
-711 SNGVTF
+711 SNGVPF

-722 KEDREGKCAFGI
+722 KEDRDGKCAFGI
-734 LMEKGRFTELGSFV
+734 LMEKGRFTELKSFV
-748 EETFKNNKEDVVKK
+748 EETFKYNKENVVKK

-819 RRKKEPCWR
+819 RRMKEPCWR
-828 YIRLLRAYRARY
+828 YIPVLRAYRARC
-840 NVKNNAGKTVRD
+840 NVKNNAGRTVQD
-852 IALLDKTGLLKAVR
+852 IAWFDKTGLLKAVR
-866 RRPPPLQPLPFFPWN
+866 RRPILRQPLPFFPWN
-881 SSSQTHRNKLSEVVR
+881 SSSQTHRGKLFEVVR

-924 VNVHDGRE
+924 VNVRDGRE

-943 LRTRRE
+943 LRTRQE
-949 DREVK
+949 DREVQ
-954 NLLQLSECPHVVKY
+954 NLLQLSECPYVVKY
-968 HDFIKETDSKWIVL
+968 HDFIRETDSTWIVL
-982 ELMEGNLDSLLHQS
+982 ELMEGNLDGLLHQS
-996 LNRDLLPKL
+996 LNSDLLLKL

-1011 GMTYL
+1011 GMKYL

-1028 SNILYKFHNALPC
+1028 SNILYKCHNAFPC

-1052 LGAEHSAGS
+1052 LGAEHSTGS
-1061 SSQGGTRCWMAR
+1061 SSLGGTRCWMAR

-1097 HYIVANRKHPF
+1097 HYIVADRKHPF
-1108 EEGIMDNRDSLAY
+1108 EEGIMDKRDSLAY

-1142 ETRDV
+1142 EARDV

-1166 HPFFWSSDKKIR
+1166 HPFFWSNEKKIR

-1207 TFLTTPWDNLFPLV
+1207 TFLTTPWDNRFPSL

-1227 GSRGRRSYLT
+1227 ASRGRRNYLT

-1250 YAHVSEVSNPAVRQL
+1250 YAHVSEISNPAVRQL
-1265 LLQEYTFLKELPK
+1265 LLQEFTFLKELPN
-1278 LFMVVYRAVKSG
+1278 LFMVVYRAVKSE

>member
-1 MLFVFFVV
+1 M
-9 KMEDPLEEDI
+9 EEDI
-19 YQWGASPLRHGE
+19 SQRGASPLGHSE

-37 DIVQSISGG
+37 DIVQSTSGG
-46 AQLPLDIIE
+46 GQLPLDIIE
-55 EIFRIRTGFQLVAPE
+55 ISFRLRTGFQLVKLE
-70 AVPRDT
+70 AVPRNT
-76 RNSRVAKYI
+76 RISRVAEYI

-100 PSAGTFSLSVR
+100 PSAGTCSLSVR
-111 YEAKILDCSEQSQK
+111 YEAKLLDCSEESQK
-125 PLSLVINNIRTSER
+125 PLPLVINDIRTSEG

-154 EFLEVCKS
+154 EFLKVCRS

-181 EIPQESSLIEKIKW
+181 EIPQESPLIEKLKW
-195 FCPALGEVD
+195 FCPALDEVD
-204 VTGCSPETRRYLCQ
+204 VTGCSPETLRYLGQ

-224 YGRGS
+224 YGNGS

-237 FVDLFESYPEAK
+237 FVDLFESHPEAK

-256 IYSYISNV
+256 IYSHISNV

-274 GIPANISNQGWS
+274 GVPANISNQGWS

-319 PLEIGMRRHNAPIV
+319 PLEIGIRRHNAPIV
-333 SLLLDTNDDMDL
+333 NLLLGTNDDMDL
-345 SMVVDVLLFPQEHNP
+345 SRVVDVLLFPQEHNP
-360 LHVDHSSNC
+360 LHVDHSSDC
-369 NPLAVAKL
+369 NPLDVAKL

-387 AVLFTEIVKALH
+387 AALFTEIVKALH
-399 KTSLRKLRERTCWG
+399 KTSLRKLPERTCWG
-413 HDILAELFHELVSPG
+413 HDILAELFHELVSSG

-444 MCVVASPVLVKTLID
+444 MCVVASPVLVKTFLD

-467 DQARNTAFF
+467 DQARNTALF

-483 DESTEDLLQACQ
+483 GESTEDLLQACQ

-532 DMLTSGSSVKVL
+532 DMLTSESSVKVL

-553 VTAKNKDG
+553 VKAKNKDG

-583 SADREKMV
+583 SADMMM
-591 ELSEMAISQCNEQ
+591 ELSQMAISQCNKQ
-604 MNYLLIQ
+604 MNFLLIQ
-611 NKQLVT
+611 NKQLVI
-617 LRDNVG
+617 LRDNAG

-630 ADHKTRNPQ
+630 ADHKTCNPQ
-639 MVSVAKT
+639 VVSVAKT
-646 LIDRGSKVNSKNDQD
+646 LIDHGSKVNSRNDQD

-671 EMAQFLLKCKANP
+671 EMAQFLLECKANP

-696 CRMREANPDETLSEW
+696 CRMTEANPDETLSKW
-711 SNGVTF
+711 SNGVPF

-722 KEDREGKCAFGI
+722 KEDRDGKCAFGI
-734 LMEKGRFTELGSFV
+734 LMEKGRFTELKSFV
-748 EETFKNNKEDVVKK
+748 EETFKYNKENVVKK

-819 RRKKEPCWR
+819 RRMKEPCWR
-828 YIRLLRAYRARY
+828 YIPVLRAYRARC
-840 NVKNNAGKTVRD
+840 NVKNNAGRTVQD
-852 IALLDKTGLLKAVR
+852 IAWFDKTGLLKAVR
-866 RRPPPLQPLPFFPWN
+866 RRPILRQPLPFFPWN
-881 SSSQTHRNKLSEVVR
+881 SSSQTHRGKLFEVVR

-924 VNVHDGRE
+924 VNVRDGRE

-943 LRTRRE
+943 LRTRQE
-949 DREVK
+949 DREVQ
-954 NLLQLSECPHVVKY
+954 NLLQLSECPYVVKY
-968 HDFIKETDSKWIVL
+968 HDFIRETDSTWIVL
-982 ELMEGNLDSLLHQS
+982 ELMEGNLDGLLHQS
-996 LNRDLLPKL
+996 LNSDLLLKL

-1011 GMTYL
+1011 GMKYL

-1028 SNILYKFHNALPC
+1028 SNILYKCHNAFPC

-1052 LGAEHSAGS
+1052 LGAEHSTGS
-1061 SSQGGTRCWMAR
+1061 SSLGGTRCWMAR

-1097 HYIVANRKHPF
+1097 HYIVADRKHPF
-1108 EEGIMDNRDSLAY
+1108 EEGIMDKRDSLAY

-1142 ETRDV
+1142 EARDV

-1166 HPFFWSSDKKIR
+1166 HPFFWSNEKKIR

-1207 TFLTTPWDNLFPLV
+1207 TFLTTPWDNRFPSL

-1227 GSRGRRSYLT
+1227 ASRGRRNYLT

-1250 YAHVSEVSNPAVRQL
+1250 YAHVSEISNPAVRQL
-1265 LLQEYTFLKELPK
+1265 LLQEFTFLKELPN
-1278 LFMVVYRAVKSG
+1278 LFMVVYRAVKSE

>member
-1 MLFVFFVV
+1 M
-9 KMEDPLEEDI
+9 EEDI
-19 YQWGASPLRHGE
+19 YQRGASPLGHSE

-37 DIVQSISGG
+37 DIVQSTSGG
-46 AQLPLDIIE
+46 GQLPLDIIE
-55 EIFRIRTGFQLVAPE
+55 ISFRLRTGFQLVKLE
-70 AVPRDT
+70 AVPRNT
-76 RNSRVAKYI
+76 RISRVAEYI

-100 PSAGTFSLSVR
+100 PSAGTCSLSVR
-111 YEAKILDCSEQSQK
+111 YEAKLLDCSEESQK
-125 PLSLVINNIRTSER
+125 PLPLVINDIRTSEG

-154 EFLEVCKS
+154 EFLKVCRS

-181 EIPQESSLIEKIKW
+181 EIPQESPLIEKLKW
-195 FCPALGEVD
+195 FCPALDEVD
-204 VTGCSPETRRYLCQ
+204 VTGCSPETLRYLGQ

-224 YGRGS
+224 YGNGS

-237 FVDLFESYPEAK
+237 FVDLFESHPEAK

-256 IYSYISNV
+256 IYSHISNV

-274 GIPANISNQGWS
+274 GVPANISNQGWS

-319 PLEIGMRRHNAPIV
+319 PLEIGIRRHNAPIV
-333 SLLLDTNDDMDL
+333 NLLLGTNDDMDL
-345 SMVVDVLLFPQEHNP
+345 SRVVDVLLFPQEHNP
-360 LHVDHSSNC
+360 LHVDHSSDC
-369 NPLAVAKL
+369 NPLDVAKL

-387 AVLFTEIVKALH
+387 AALFTEIVKALH
-399 KTSLRKLRERTCWG
+399 KTSLRKLPERTCWG
-413 HDILAELFHELVSPG
+413 HDILAELFHELVSSG

-444 MCVVASPVLVKTLID
+444 MCVVASPVLVKTFLD

-467 DQARNTAFF
+467 DQARNTALF

-483 DESTEDLLQACQ
+483 GESTEDLLQACQ

-532 DMLTSGSSVKVL
+532 DMLTSESSVKVL

-553 VTAKNKDG
+553 VKAKNKDG

-583 SADREKMV
+583 SADMMM
-591 ELSEMAISQCNEQ
+591 ELSQMAISQCNKQ
-604 MNYLLIQ
+604 MNFLLIQ
-611 NKQLVT
+611 NKQLVI
-617 LRDNVG
+617 LRDNAG

-630 ADHKTRNPQ
+630 ADHKTCNPQ
-639 MVSVAKT
+639 VVSVAKT
-646 LIDRGSKVNSKNDQD
+646 LIDHGSKVNSRNDQD

-671 EMAQFLLKCKANP
+671 EMAQFLLECKANP

-696 CRMREANPDETLSEW
+696 CRMTEANPDETLSKW
-711 SNGVTF
+711 SNGVPF

-722 KEDREGKCAFGI
+722 KEDRDGKCAFGI
-734 LMEKGRFTELGSFV
+734 LMEKGRFTELKSFV
-748 EETFKNNKEDVVKK
+748 EETFKYNKENVVKK

-819 RRKKEPCWR
+819 RRMKEPCWR
-828 YIRLLRAYRARY
+828 YIPVLRAYRARC
-840 NVKNNAGKTVRD
+840 NVKNNAGRTVQD
-852 IALLDKTGLLKAVR
+852 IAWFDKTGLLKAVR
-866 RRPPPLQPLPFFPWN
+866 RRPILRQPLPFFPWN
-881 SSSQTHRNKLSEVVR
+881 SSSQTHRGKLFEVVR

-924 VNVHDGRE
+924 VNVRDGRE

-943 LRTRRE
+943 LRTRQE
-949 DREVK
+949 DREVQ
-954 NLLQLSECPHVVKY
+954 NLLQLSECPYVVKY
-968 HDFIKETDSKWIVL
+968 HDFIRETDSTWIVL
-982 ELMEGNLDSLLHQS
+982 ELMEGNLDGLLHQS
-996 LNRDLLPKL
+996 LNSDLLLKL

-1011 GMTYL
+1011 GMKYL

-1028 SNILYKFHNALPC
+1028 SNILYKCHNAFPC

-1052 LGAEHSAGS
+1052 LGAEHSTGS
-1061 SSQGGTRCWMAR
+1061 SSLGGTRCWMAR

-1097 HYIVANRKHPF
+1097 HYIVADRKHPF
-1108 EEGIMDNRDSLAY
+1108 EEGIMDKRDSLAY

-1142 ETRDV
+1142 EARDV

-1166 HPFFWSSDKKIR
+1166 HPFFWSNEKKIR

-1207 TFLTTPWDNLFPLV
+1207 TFLTTPWDNRFPSL

-1227 GSRGRRSYLT
+1227 ASRGRRNYLT

-1250 YAHVSEVSNPAVRQL
+1250 YAHVSEISNPAVRQL
-1265 LLQEYTFLKELPK
+1265 LLQEFTFLKELPN
-1278 LFMVVYRAVKSG
+1278 LFMVVYRAVKSE

>member
-1 MLFVFFVV
+1 
-9 KMEDPLEEDI
+9 MEDPLEEDI
-19 YQWGASPLRHGE
+19 YQRGASPLGHSE

-37 DIVQSISGG
+37 DIVQSTSGG
-46 AQLPLDIIE
+46 GQLPLDIIE
-55 EIFRIRTGFQLVAPE
+55 ISFRLRTGFQLVKLE
-70 AVPRDT
+70 AVPRNT
-76 RNSRVAKYI
+76 RISRVAEYI

-100 PSAGTFSLSVR
+100 PSAGTCSLSVR
-111 YEAKILDCSEQSQK
+111 YEAKLLDCSEESQK
-125 PLSLVINNIRTSER
+125 PLPLVINDIRTSEG

-154 EFLEVCKS
+154 EFLKVCRS

-181 EIPQESSLIEKIKW
+181 EIPQESPLIEKLKW
-195 FCPALGEVD
+195 FCPALDEVD
-204 VTGCSPETRRYLCQ
+204 VTGCSPETLRYLGQ

-224 YGRGS
+224 YCNGS

-237 FVDLFESYPEAK
+237 FVDLFESHPEAK

-256 IYSYISNV
+256 IYSHISNV
-264 SSKIKALVEE
+264 SSKIEALVEE
-274 GIPANISNQGWS
+274 GVPANISNQGWS

-319 PLEIGMRRHNAPIV
+319 PLEIGIRRHNAPIV
-333 SLLLDTNDDMDL
+333 NLLLGTNDDMDL
-345 SMVVDVLLFPQEHNP
+345 SRVVDVLLFPQEHNP
-360 LHVDHSSNC
+360 LHVDHSSDC
-369 NPLAVAKL
+369 NPLDVAKL

-387 AVLFTEIVKALH
+387 AALFTEIVKALH
-399 KTSLRKLRERTCWG
+399 KTSLRKLPERTCWG
-413 HDILAELFHELVSPG
+413 HDILAELFHELVSSG

-444 MCVVASPVLVKTLID
+444 MCVVASPVLVKTFLD

-467 DQARNTAFF
+467 DQDRNTALF

-483 DESTEDLLQACQ
+483 GESTEDLLQACQ

-532 DMLTSGSSVKVL
+532 DMLTSESSVKVL

-553 VTAKNKDG
+553 VKAKNKDG

-583 SADREKMV
+583 SADMMM
-591 ELSEMAISQCNEQ
+591 ELSQMAISQSNKQ
-604 MNYLLIQ
+604 MNFLLIQ
-611 NKQLVT
+611 NKQLVI
-617 LRDNVG
+617 LRDNAG

-630 ADHKTRNPQ
+630 ADHKTCNPQ
-639 MVSVAKT
+639 VVSVAKT
-646 LIDRGSKVNSKNDQD
+646 LIDHGSKVNSRNDQD

-671 EMAQFLLKCKANP
+671 EMAQFLLECKANP

-689 CGRTPLI
+689 CGRTSLI
-696 CRMREANPDETLSEW
+696 CRMTEANPDETLSKW
-711 SNGVTF
+711 SNGVPF

-722 KEDREGKCAFGI
+722 KEDRDGKCAFGI
-734 LMEKGRFTELGSFV
+734 LMEKGRFTELKSFV
-748 EETFKNNKEDVVKK
+748 EETFKYNKENVVKK

-819 RRKKEPCWR
+819 RRMKEPCWR
-828 YIRLLRAYRARY
+828 YIPVLRAYRARC
-840 NVKNNAGKTVRD
+840 NVKNNAGRTVQD
-852 IALLDKTGLLKAVR
+852 IAWFDKTGLLKAVR
-866 RRPPPLQPLPFFPWN
+866 RRPILRQPLPFFPWN
-881 SSSQTHRNKLSEVVR
+881 SSSQTHRGKLFEVVR

-924 VNVHDGRE
+924 VNVRDGRE

-943 LRTRRE
+943 LRTRQE
-949 DREVK
+949 DREVQ
-954 NLLQLSECPHVVKY
+954 NLLQLSECPYVVKY
-968 HDFIKETDSKWIVL
+968 HDFIRETDSTWIVL
-982 ELMEGNLDSLLHQS
+982 ELMEGNLDGLLHQS
-996 LNRDLLPKL
+996 LNSDLLLKL

-1011 GMTYL
+1011 GMKYL

-1028 SNILYKFHNALPC
+1028 SNILYKCHNALPC

-1052 LGAEHSAGS
+1052 LGAEHSTGS
-1061 SSQGGTRCWMAR
+1061 SSLGGTRCWMAR

-1097 HYIVANRKHPF
+1097 HYIVADRKHPF
-1108 EEGIMDNRDSLAY
+1108 EEGIMDKRDSLAY

-1142 ETRDV
+1142 EARDV

-1166 HPFFWSSDKKIR
+1166 HPFFWSNEKKIR

-1207 TFLTTPWDNLFPLV
+1207 TFLTTPWDNRFPSL

-1227 GSRGRRSYLT
+1227 ASRGRRNYLT

-1250 YAHVSEVSNPAVRQL
+1250 YAHVSEISNPAVRQL
-1265 LLQEYTFLKELPK
+1265 LLQEFTFLKELPN
-1278 LFMVVYRAVKSG
+1278 LFMVVYRAVKSE

>member
-1 MLFVFFVV
+1 M
-9 KMEDPLEEDI
+9 
-19 YQWGASPLRHGE
+19 
-31 IEQLLI
+31 
-37 DIVQSISGG
+37 
-46 AQLPLDIIE
+46 
-55 EIFRIRTGFQLVAPE
+55 
-70 AVPRDT
+70 
-76 RNSRVAKYI
+76 
-85 KRILPPESPLVVNFE
+85 NFE

-125 PLSLVINNIRTSER
+125 PLPLVINNIRTSER

-229 PLGSSTVR
+229 PLGSSTLR

-274 GIPANISNQGWS
+274 GVPANISNQGWS

-444 MCVVASPVLVKTLID
+444 MCVVASPVLVKTFID

-467 DQARNTAFF
+467 DQARNTALF
-476 YATSKAF
+476 YATRKAF

-553 VTAKNKDG
+553 VTAKNKGG

-571 TKRIMEKLEGSY
+571 TKRIMEKLEESY

-630 ADHKTRNPQ
+630 ADHKTCYPQ
-639 MVSVAKT
+639 VVSVAKT

-661 KAPLHLAKSW
+661 KSPLHLAKSW
-671 EMAQFLLKCKANP
+671 EMAQLLLECKANP

-840 NVKNNAGKTVRD
+840 NVKNNAGRTVRD
-852 IALLDKTGLLKAVR
+852 IALLDKTGLLEAVR
-866 RRPPPLQPLPFFPWN
+866 RRPTPLQPLPFFPWN

-968 HDFIKETDSKWIVL
+968 HDFIRETDSKWIVL
-982 ELMEGNLDSLLHQS
+982 ELMEGNLDGLLHQS

-1028 SNILYKFHNALPC
+1028 SNILYKCHNALPC

-1073 ELLVSTGPL
+1073 ELLVSTRPL

-1097 HYIVANRKHPF
+1097 HYILADRKHPF
-1108 EEGIMDNRDSLAY
+1108 EEGIMDKRDSLAY

-1142 ETRDV
+1142 EARDV

-1166 HPFFWSSDKKIR
+1166 HPFFWSNDKKIR

-1250 YAHVSEVSNPAVRQL
+1250 YAHVSEISDPDVPRL
-1265 LLQEYTFLKELPK
+1265 LLQEFTFLKELPN
-1278 LFMVVYRAVKSG
+1278 LFMVVYRAVKSQ
-1290 NWDTTREEITS
+1290 NWHTTREEITS